1 MYKKIKRE
9 LYATDCECLKL
20 NFIRP
25 IGCRVLAVK
34 CSKSDHLNLE
44 ECTRQLTRMMDLM
57 PSDFAAVNSTLPA
70 CAMIP
75 NQQNFTRHDE
85 RFNFSTTSR
94 TAKSGKFTS
103 VSRAI
108 KRSDIHLEV
117 LSLQNRKSF
126 EYSRSSRKRTPSGR
140 DKNVV
145 PLFSPNLRH
154 FSQRFRRIQS

>member
-1 MYKKIKRE
+1 M
-9 LYATDCECLKL
+9 LWFQT
-20 NFIRP
+20 
-25 IGCRVLAVK
+25 
-34 CSKSDHLNLE
+34 SK
-44 ECTRQLTRMMDLM
+44 
-57 PSDFAAVNSTLPA
+57 
-70 CAMIP
+70 
-75 NQQNFTRHDE
+75 
-85 RFNFSTTSR
+85 TSR
-94 TAKSGKFTS
+94 GTMSGSTSKPSSRTTKSGKFTS

-154 FSQRFRRIQS
+154 FSQRFRRIQSWYRFHLHGVRLLALIWLSKISYPKNTYKIFVPKKIPESKISNPQKILRLSPPLEIPSTSPGLAAR